1 MLAHL
6 SSTSPALQAALVKPI
21 AEKLNTFYQL
31 RYRALT
37 SPARIPDPAQADQ
50 RATALPTL
58 LWPGWALRLMP
69 TEGFDFLRYRFALAM
84 MLTVASTGV
93 DSYRTAQELLGLHSV
108 HASRFPSF
116 IARLREHGALEPA
129 ADAVCQLAR
138 KLDEHGA
145 LSITPAGG
153 GCAASPRPSST
164 SPAGAASG
172 ISSPTQ
178 PPGRTAATSTMLTC
192 PPPRCRTTSPGFA

>member
-1 MLAHL
+1 
-6 SSTSPALQAALVKPI
+6 
-21 AEKLNTFYQL
+21 
-31 RYRALT
+31 
-37 SPARIPDPAQADQ
+37 
-50 RATALPTL
+50 
-58 LWPGWALRLMP
+58 MP

-153 GCAASPRPSST
+153 GCVASPRPSST